1 MEQKVLDFFRKK
13 AEQII
18 EREYHDEIQKIKR
31 SIMKRQSKMS
41 DDETQRLKKEWKNE
55 NNILILEFKA
65 KFENNLK
72 RYNNDFNKSIQLF
85 DKQTESGS
93 NHRNEK
99 ELIKNL
105 NINTL

>member
-41 DDETQRLKKEWKNE
+41 DDETQRLKKEWKNSR
-55 NNILILEFKA
+55 IF
-65 KFENNLK
+65 
-72 RYNNDFNKSIQLF
+72 
-85 DKQTESGS
+85 
-93 NHRNEK
+93 HEK
-99 ELIKNL
+99 K
-105 NINTL
+105 